1 MRKNNN
7 FQTSKCWV
15 SCDEPCASSAFC
27 TFCYSR
33 CDSTWL
39 TLLRR
44 WYYSTLWYCFNT
56 GPTKSL
62 QMPILHLYLPSVCL
76 NHLLK
81 NFVFKVI
88 NLESNVV
95 TKKNINVQFSV
106 FCCLLIL
113 LYDSAVQLPTFN
125 IACEGF
131 QAVQCNSTSKKEKH
145 CFPLKNINNIIQW

>member
-106 FCCLLIL
+106 FCWFCFMIQRYSFLLSIL
-113 LYDSAVQLPTFN
+113 HVRVFRLFN
-125 IACEGF
+125 VTLLQKRKNI
-131 QAVQCNSTSKKEKH
+131 V
-145 CFPLKNINNIIQW
+145 FPLKI